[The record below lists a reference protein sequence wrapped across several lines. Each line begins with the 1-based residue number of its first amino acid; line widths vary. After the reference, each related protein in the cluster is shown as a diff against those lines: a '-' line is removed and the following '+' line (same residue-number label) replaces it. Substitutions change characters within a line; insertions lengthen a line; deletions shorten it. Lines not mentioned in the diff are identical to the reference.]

1 MRYYISDLHFYHESL
16 LTKMDCRGFENCDK
30 MHEYMIERWNKKSGK
45 MTRSLFLGMF
55 LWNVGKKTNDILQQ
69 LNGRLFLVKK
79 SRQLS
84 RGPRFDATRFEWIK
98 PYAELNDNKRKIILS
113 HYPIFCYNGQYRRNK
128 EGNPK
133 TVMMYG
139 HVHDTHDEVL
149 VNEFIRMTRNTKH
162 QNPGQNEPMPIP
174 CRMINTFCMFS
185 DYTPLSLEEWLVLDE
200 KRRQAIWE
208 KDGLNYCKNAIE

>member
-1 MRYYISDLHFYHESL
+1 M
-16 LTKMDCRGFENCDK
+16 
-30 MHEYMIERWNKKSGK
+30 
-45 MTRSLFLGMF
+45 
-55 LWNVGKKTNDILQQ
+55 
-69 LNGRLFLVKK
+69 
-79 SRQLS
+79 
-84 RGPRFDATRFEWIK
+84 
-98 PYAELNDNKRKIILS
+98 
-113 HYPIFCYNGQYRRNK
+113 
-128 EGNPK
+128 
-133 TVMMYG
+133 MMYG

-162 QNPGQNEPMPIP
+162 QNPGRNEPMPIP